1 MSICSECGF
10 NALGCDCIQGFQP
23 RPDIDDKIE
32 AVQHRLTS
40 IESKLA
46 ELVDL
51 LSCDDCDCE
60 DEE

>member
-1 MSICSECGF
+1 M
-10 NALGCDCIQGFQP
+10 
-23 RPDIDDKIE
+23 DIEIDIAVITSKIISMEQRLE
-32 AVQHRLTS
+32 A

-60 DEE
+60 DDSESPKAS